1 VLLFD
6 FSSFVFLYRPFFSRL
21 GFYLP
26 NQNGYLRKISRFL
39 NLLLPFFFLSSFD
52 FLLMC
57 VCSRFILGVA
67 VHESVLIRVINKK
80 MLLLKF

>member
-1 VLLFD
+1 LDKEVLLFD

-39 NLLLPFFFLSSFD
+39 NLLLPFFF
-52 FLLMC
+52 
-57 VCSRFILGVA
+57 
-67 VHESVLIRVINKK
+67 VLIRFFVDVR
-80 MLLLKF
+80 LF